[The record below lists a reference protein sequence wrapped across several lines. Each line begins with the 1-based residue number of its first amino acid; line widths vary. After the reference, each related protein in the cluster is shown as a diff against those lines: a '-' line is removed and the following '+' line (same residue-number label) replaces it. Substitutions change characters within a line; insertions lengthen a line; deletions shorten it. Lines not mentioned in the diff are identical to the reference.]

1 MYNTCY
7 VRVSS
12 IHVSLRTCNVGHE
25 RTRWALQHCCNCSR
39 PWHRYN
45 GAASMY
51 SLTSH
56 VLTHLWRAAAC
67 LDFVWSDRRSFRPKR
82 STVLELLPA
91 LSRTHSG
98 LEPKDDA
105 ARAIWPATDHPR
117 DPNLDAVVRCAPTHR
132 THHHDVTRAIGF
144 PSSSSVL
151 CILICRH
158 SCGVSLFALIRPHV
172 SRKKRVSLMPTKD
185 QRLQDPQ
192 I

>member
-1 MYNTCY
+1 MQEFHQYK
-7 VRVSS
+7 SK
-12 IHVSLRTCNVGHE
+12 LRTCNVGHE

-39 PWHRYN
+39 PWHRYI
-45 GAASMY
+45 GAAS
-51 SLTSH
+51 TVDACH

-67 LDFVWSDRRSFRPKR
+67 LDFVWYARRIRLKWA
-82 STVLELLPA
+82 TVLELLPA
-91 LSRTHSG
+91 LSRAQVG
-98 LEPKDDA
+98 LELKDDA

-144 PSSSSVL
+144 PSSSLVL